1 MELQILWFVLIAVL
15 WTGFFFLEGFDF
27 GVGMLA
33 PLLGR
38 EDRERRA
45 VINTIGPH
53 WDGNEVWLLT
63 AGGAMFAAFPNWY
76 ATLFS
81 AMYLPFTLLLLA
93 LIVRGVT
100 FEFRSRLESSSWRR
114 LWDWALFGGSLVP
127 ALLVGVAMTDLLLG
141 IPIDANGAYIGRFG
155 DLVRPLALLGGL
167 LGLVVFLSHG
177 ALFLSLK
184 LEGDLEESLRRY
196 TGPLALAALGIFTL
210 FAACMLAFAPALR
223 TQPWWFYAVG
233 LLAWLGLGSAL
244 VLQKKQRMGLAFAST
259 GIAIAATTAALFIA
273 LFPCVMISSLAPEY
287 SLTLQNAAST
297 PYTLRLM
304 SIVAIFFVPMVLGY
318 QIWSYW
324 VFRKRISPR
333 DKLVY

>member
-1 MELQILWFVLIAVL
+1 MDLQTLWFVLIAVL

-27 GVGMLA
+27 GVGILT

-38 EDRERRA
+38 DDRDRRA
-45 VINTIGPH
+45 LINTIGPH

-63 AGGAMFAAFPNWY
+63 AGGATFAAFPHWY

-81 AMYLPFTLLLLA
+81 AMYLPFSLLLLA

-100 FEFRSRLESSSWRR
+100 FEFRSRLPDTRWRS
-114 LWDWALFGGSLVP
+114 LWDWALFAGSLIP
-127 ALLVGVAMTDLLLG
+127 ALLIGVAMTDLLIG
-141 IPIDANGAYIGRFG
+141 VPIDANGAYVGSFL

-167 LGLVVFLSHG
+167 TGLAVFVSHG

-184 LEGDLEESLRRY
+184 LEGDLEDVVGRY
-196 TGPLALAALGIFTL
+196 TGTLAWTAFGVFSFFAGCLFLFVSELRMQPAWFYVVGALAWFGFLV
-210 FAACMLAFAPALR
+210 AA
-223 TQPWWFYAVG
+223 YAQG
-233 LLAWLGLGSAL
+233 RR
-244 VLQKKQRMGLAFAST
+244 RMGWAFTANGLA
-259 GIAIAATTAALFIA
+259 IVATTASLFLA
-273 LFPCVMISSLAPEY
+273 LFPRVMVSSFAPEF
-287 SLTLQNAAST
+287 SLTVQNAASS
-297 PYTLRLM
+297 PYTLRIM
-304 SIVAIFFVPMVLGY
+304 SVVAVFFVPLVLGY